1 MRGEGETH
9 RDEGETRKTW
19 RGDYQPEGV
28 ASEKNFRRQGLPNDQ
43 LSEMGG
49 LLSEDQIGH

>member
-1 MRGEGETH
+1 MKQKPGKLGKVITNL
-9 RDEGETRKTW
+9 RKLH
-19 RGDYQPEGV
+19 Q
-28 ASEKNFRRQGLPNDQ
+28 EKNFMRQGLPNDQ